1 MGRLE
6 EHLVRLFGFPAFRR
20 GQKEVV
26 ESILAGNDT
35 LAMLP
40 TGTGKS
46 LCFQLPGYLLD
57 GLVVIVSPL
66 LSLMQDQV
74 EQMKAKGE
82 KRVAALNSF
91 VDKEEREMVLR
102 SLHLLKFIYVSPEML
117 QSRFVLQKISQQ
129 KIALFVVDEA
139 HCISQWGY
147 DFRPTYL
154 RLGTIRE
161 ALGNPVTLALTATAT
176 KEVQEDIVSNL
187 SIPDANVMVYE
198 VNRENIGILVE
209 RVEAQ
214 DDKRERL
221 YTYLSA
227 LKGAGIIYVSSRK
240 LAESLCSDLL
250 NEGYQKAAFY
260 HGGMDTNDRI
270 LIQQQF
276 AGGQLDLIV
285 ATNAFGMGINL
296 ENLRFVIHYNMPS
309 SMESYVQEIG
319 RAGRDGLLSMALL
332 FYSDGDER
340 VSAKM
345 IEKDYPEPAEIE
357 WYLANRDT
365 ILDANSGVIVDE
377 RIERL
382 READRILP
390 KADGERLVER
400 KERLAAYF
408 ETRLKDKL
416 HKLWRFREWI
426 HTARCRRESIAVYFD
441 QAPSGGWDMCCDNCG
456 LSFEELVQKLPQE
469 INRDRHYQGWK
480 AELARLFGEEGN
492 INKHEK

>member
-1 MGRLE
+1 MGMLE
-6 EHLVRLFGFPAFRR
+6 EHLVRLFGFPSFRR

-26 ESILAGNDT
+26 QSVLDGKDT

-40 TGTGKS
+40 TGTGKT

-91 VDKEEREMVLR
+91 VDKEEREMILR

-117 QSRFVLQKISQQ
+117 QSRFLLQKLSQQ
-129 KIALFVVDEA
+129 KLALFVIDEA

-147 DFRPTYL
+147 DFRPSYL
-154 RLGTIRE
+154 RLAPIRE

-176 KEVQEDIVSNL
+176 KEVQEDILNNL
-187 SIPDANVMVYE
+187 SIPNANVMIYE

-209 RVEAQ
+209 EVDGSEE
-214 DDKRERL
+214 KRQKL
-221 YTYLSA
+221 YAYLSE

-250 NEGYQKAAFY
+250 NEGYERAAFY

-276 AGGQLDLIV
+276 AEGQLRLIV

-319 RAGRDGLLSMALL
+319 RAGRDGLLSMALI
-332 FYSDGDER
+332 FYSEGDER
-340 VSAKM
+340 ISAKM
-345 IEKDYPEPAEIE
+345 IERDYPDSSEIE
-357 WYLANRDT
+357 WYLSNRDT
-365 ILDANSGVIVDE
+365 LLHANSGVVVDDKV
-377 RIERL
+377 ERL
-382 READRILP
+382 READRILNTV
-390 KADGERLVER
+390 EIESLVEQ
-400 KERLAAYF
+400 KERLSAYF
-408 ETRLKDKL
+408 SERLSDKL
-416 HKLWRFREWI
+416 RKLWEFKEWI
-426 HTARCRRESIAVYFD
+426 LSANCRRGSISAYFD
-441 QAPSGGWDMCCDNCG
+441 QKPSGGWEFCCDNCG
-456 LSFEELVQKLPQE
+456 LTFEELIRNLPQDIIQE
-469 INRDRHYQGWK
+469 RQYKGWK
-480 AELARLFGEEGN
+480 AELARLFGEGDGQRE
-492 INKHEK
+492 HEE